1 MPDPVVQNRRNVLL
15 WTAKC
20 LAALFVIAVGIS
32 SVHGCILEMKELQ
45 KYIFIQPFAKLML
58 VTINH
63 WLPFLGAVF
72 TALGIWLEKK
82 SIVVTGF
89 VFGVLICFLSFV
101 CAYMTFTEVQEYYRE
116 HWYQEIALIVKSAV
130 TVVSLVL
137 YIRLESWM
145 KCRFLI
151 LLPGLLFIAF
161 PFFDAEFLK
170 LADLFTVVRSTAAPV
185 LFPAMLLFLGGG
197 MLLQQKE
204 KERAVNE

>member
-1 MPDPVVQNRRNVLL
+1 MPDQIDQNKGNFLL

-20 LAALFVIAVGIS
+20 LAALFVVAVGIS

-45 KYIFIQPFAKLML
+45 NHIFIQPFAKFML

-63 WLPFLGAVF
+63 WIPFLGAVF
-72 TALGIWLEKK
+72 TGLGIWLEKK

-89 VFGVLICFLSFV
+89 VIGVLICFLSFV

-116 HWYQEIALIVKSAV
+116 HWYQEIALIVKSVV
-130 TVVSLVL
+130 TVASLVL
-137 YIRLESWM
+137 FIRLEPWM

-161 PFFDAEFLK
+161 PFFDPEFLK
-170 LADLFTVVRSTAAPV
+170 LTDAFTIVRSTAAPV
-185 LFPAMLLFLGGG
+185 LFPLTLLFLGGG

-204 KERAVNE
+204 KERDKDE